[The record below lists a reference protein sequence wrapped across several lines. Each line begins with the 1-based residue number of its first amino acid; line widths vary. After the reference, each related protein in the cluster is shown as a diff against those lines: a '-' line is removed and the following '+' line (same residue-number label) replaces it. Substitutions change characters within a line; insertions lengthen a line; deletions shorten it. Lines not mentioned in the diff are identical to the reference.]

1 MKRTQECGF
10 EALNASK
17 FIPLKSKTMN
27 LVLGGRATPGGT
39 KILFTEY
46 KIVDGVRYQQQ
57 QLKSWSSDEITDA
70 GECYTGLE
78 HCTTDW
84 VPS

>member
-1 MKRTQECGF
+1 MKRNQEIGF
-10 EALNASK
+10 ESINESK
-17 FIPLKSKTMN
+17 FIPLSKQKMN
-27 LVLGGRATPGGT
+27 LVLGGRSTPGGT
-39 KILFTEY
+39 KVLMTEY

-57 QLKSWSSDEITDA
+57 KLKSWSSDDFSDA

-78 HCTTDW
+78 YCTTDW